1 MNKKNKLITILLL
14 VIFLAS
20 TFQIA
25 QVKAQTSS
33 ITAQDLIN
41 LVNNWR
47 VAYGHAPLEVDQTLM
62 ATAYDTA
69 CLMAANGLRWHIGD
83 VSGRITQYGY
93 GGGAK
98 VFATENFAIGPVSI
112 DTIAQWWSDEAHQ
125 YPSANPNYVHIG
137 AGVCPYGDRI
147 WYIVH
152 AAYTSNTAAN
162 FTPNATSP
170 TQSIFTS
177 TPAVSQLIIPV
188 QTVTPN
194 ENGAVVHEVLPGQAL
209 WSIAIAYDTQIDV
222 LVRLNNLDPENP
234 TIYVG
239 DKILVVEANRTPA
252 DTTPSVTI
260 NATNVTPTKTTLTPT
275 RRPTRT
281 KTATP
286 SPTQQPSDVSISPT
300 IIVDN
305 QNTKAAINT
314 SALFQN
320 KTIGIILIS
329 LLGLG
334 IVMILTGSV
343 GKIPGSTEN
352 KKEGEE

>member
-1 MNKKNKLITILLL
+1 MRKLITILLL
-14 VIFLAS
+14 VIFLSS

-25 QVKAQTSS
+25 QVKAQTQS
-33 ITAQDLIN
+33 ITAQDLIK
-41 LVNNWR
+41 LVNDWR

-69 CLMAANGLRWHIGD
+69 CLMAVNGLRWHIGD
-83 VSGRITQYGY
+83 VSGRIAQYGY

-98 VFATENFAIGPVSI
+98 VFATENFAIGPVSM

-125 YPSANPNYVHIG
+125 YPSANPSYVHIG

-152 AAYTSNTAAN
+152 AAYTSDTATQY
-162 FTPNATSP
+162 TPNPANP

-209 WSIAIAYDTQIDV
+209 WSIAIAYDTKIDE

-234 TIYVG
+234 IIYVG
-239 DKILVVEANRTPA
+239 DKILVVEAKSTPET
-252 DTTPSVTI
+252 TTPSATI
-260 NATNVTPTKTTLTPT
+260 DATNATPTKTTLTPT

-286 SPTQQPSDVSISPT
+286 SPTLLSSAIPNSPT
-300 IIVDN
+300 TIVDN
-305 QNTKAAINT
+305 INSTPNINPNAI
-314 SALFQN
+314 FQN

-329 LLGLG
+329 MLGLG
-334 IVMILTGSV
+334 IVMILSGSF
-343 GKIPGSTEN
+343 GKIPAPIET
-352 KKEGEE
+352 KKEDEQ